1 MVEFLTEE
9 YIMQKN
15 SQELTSLLYEALL
28 SNLENSIQAIEDKD
42 YMSAN
47 KMLQKV
53 NDILYRLGAGL
64 NYNAGIISDQL
75 DHLYNYMADSVI
87 EANRKKDIP
96 AIKEVIGIAEMLAD
110 AWNQSIKKKPDQLQ
124 RKSMARANAYEQNV
138 MVLEKSDSTAERG
151 SY

>member
-1 MVEFLTEE
+1 MEFLTEE

-75 DHLYNYMADSVI
+75 DHLYNYMANSII

-138 MVLEKSDSTAERG
+138 MVLEKADSTAERG

>member
-138 MVLEKSDSTAERG
+138 MVLEKADSTAERG

>member
-1 MVEFLTEE
+1 VEFLTEE

-138 MVLEKSDSTAERG
+138 MVLKKADSTAERG

>member
-1 MVEFLTEE
+1 MEFLTEE

-96 AIKEVIGIAEMLAD
+96 AIKEVIGIAEMLAG
-110 AWNQSIKKKPDQLQ
+110 AWNQSIKKKPDQMQ

-138 MVLEKSDSTAERG
+138 MVLEKADGTAERG

>member
-1 MVEFLTEE
+1 MEFLTEE

-138 MVLEKSDSTAERG
+138 MVLEKADSTAERG

>member
-1 MVEFLTEE
+1 MEFLTEE

-87 EANRKKDIP
+87 EANRQKDIP
-96 AIKEVIGIAEMLAD
+96 AIKEIIGIAEMLAG

-138 MVLEKSDSTAERG
+138 MVLEKADSTAERG

>member
-1 MVEFLTEE
+1 VEFLTEE

-96 AIKEVIGIAEMLAD
+96 AIKEIIGIAEMLAG
-110 AWNQSIKKKPDQLQ
+110 AWNQSIKKKPDQMQ

-138 MVLEKSDSTAERG
+138 MVLEKADSTAERG

>member
-1 MVEFLTEE
+1 
-9 YIMQKN
+9 MQKN

-138 MVLEKSDSTAERG
+138 MVLEKADSTAERG